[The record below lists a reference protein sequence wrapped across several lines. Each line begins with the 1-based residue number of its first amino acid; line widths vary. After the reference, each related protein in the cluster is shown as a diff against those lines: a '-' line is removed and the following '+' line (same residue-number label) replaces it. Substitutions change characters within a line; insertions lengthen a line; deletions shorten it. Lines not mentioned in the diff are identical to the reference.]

1 MGQIKISS
9 AVDIYRTFSE
19 NDVLITIS
27 GILPE
32 GDLIAYQKD
41 ERTSYANGVPVLAVS
56 GEDLIPR
63 VLAVTALTARTT
75 EAVDM
80 GEGKK
85 SHNPQRN
92 GTFNTSLLKRGRK
105 CLEDNPL
112 NVIRISE
119 IFNQMPI
126 KMGKSEFSF
135 DLIRCEWSEE
145 FAKIEGDFITF
156 KGLKIAVADVV
167 AYFVKYCEEQTAK
180 L

>member
-1 MGQIKISS
+1 MGQIKISNS
-9 AVDIYRTFSE
+9 VDIYRTFSE

-27 GILPE
+27 GVLPD

-41 ERTSYANGVPVLAVS
+41 ERTAYANGVPVLAVS
-56 GEDLIPR
+56 GGELIPR
-63 VLAVTALTARTT
+63 VIAVTALTARTT
-75 EAVDM
+75 ELIELVD
-80 GEGKK
+80 GKK

-92 GTFNTSLLKRGRK
+92 GTFNVSLLKRGRK

-112 NVIRISE
+112 KVITISE
-119 IFNQMPI
+119 IYPQMPI

-135 DLIRCEWSEE
+135 DLIRCEWSEDA
-145 FAKIEGDFITF
+145 AKIEGDFITF

-167 AYFVKYCEEQTAK
+167 AYFTRYCEEQTAR

>member
-1 MGQIKISS
+1 MGQIKISN
-9 AVDIYRTFSE
+9 AVDIYRTFGE
-19 NDVLITIS
+19 GDTLITIS
-27 GILPE
+27 GVLPD

-41 ERTSYANGVPVLAVS
+41 ERTSYANGIPVLAVA
-56 GEDLIPR
+56 GEELVPR

-75 EAVDM
+75 EVVDM

-92 GTFNTSLLKRGRK
+92 GTFNVSLLKQGRK
-105 CLEDNPL
+105 CLENNPL
-112 NVIRISE
+112 KAIRISE
-119 IFNQMPI
+119 IYPQMPI

-145 FAKIEGDFITF
+145 SAKIEGDFIAF

-167 AYFVKYCEEQTAK
+167 AYFAKYCEEQTAK

>member
-1 MGQIKISS
+1 MGQIKISN
-9 AVDIYRTFSE
+9 AVDIYRTFAE
-19 NDVLITIS
+19 GDVLVTIS
-27 GILPE
+27 GVLPD

-41 ERTSYANGVPVLAVS
+41 ERTAYANGVPVLAVS

-75 EAVDM
+75 EVVDM

-92 GTFNTSLLKRGRK
+92 GTFNVSLLKQGRK
-105 CLEDNPL
+105 CLEN
-112 NVIRISE
+112 NQMKAIRISE

-135 DLIRCEWSEE
+135 DLIRCEWEE
-145 FAKIEGDFITF
+145 ETAKIEDDTIVFGSA
-156 KGLKIAVADVV
+156 KIAIAEVV
-167 AYFVKYCEEQTAK
+167 AHFAKYCEEQTAK